1 MKSLMCVIVLYF
13 IPSISPHDI
22 MHCQFPLHYLFFS
35 SKKKRFLSVLCF
47 LTWLSLEPYLIGK
60 FLWFRV

>member
-35 SKKKRFLSVLCF
+35 SKKKKIPKRSLLPNVAVLGTLSN
-47 LTWLSLEPYLIGK
+47 WEISL
-60 FLWFRV
+60 V